1 MKLAGA
7 KQQIGE
13 QTHEEAPF
21 FETIKWLPNM

>member
-1 MKLAGA
+1 MKLTGA

-21 FETIKWLPNM
+21 FDTINGFLNM